1 MDVPFF
7 SRRLLRRP
15 WKRYPEGGLKDA
27 FKGYFKIGASVS
39 PWHVRHLGHMI
50 SFEFNSL
57 TADNAMKP
65 SSTEPQKGRFYW
77 EKADR
82 IANFCRRKGI
92 KLRGHTL
99 MWHKQIGSWMYS
111 DKDGSLLSKEEFY
124 ANMKEHIFAIVRRFK
139 DIVYAWDVVNE
150 AIAEIPTN
158 PDQPLRESPMWQIAG
173 EEFIYKAFEY
183 AHEADPDALLFY
195 NDYDEANPEKSK
207 QIFSLVKRMKEAGI
221 PIDGIGM
228 QGHYD
233 IYSPSP
239 EEVDHAISRYK
250 TLVKHIHITELDLRI
265 HPGDPPEWQEQIR
278 EPMRNAS
285 LSKKEE
291 EQQIQRYVDF
301 FRVFMK
307 HADVIDCVSF
317 WNLGDRDSWLGVAN
331 SPLLFDVYYLPKKSY
346 FAIKNLGLFRS

>member
-1 MDVPFF
+1 MGVLFF
-7 SRRLLRRP
+7 LRRMLDRLRINYS
-15 WKRYPEGGLKDA
+15 KDGLKDA
-27 FKGYFKIGASVS
+27 FKGYFMMGTSIS
-39 PWHVRHLGHMI
+39 PRLVGQFGQMI
-50 SFEFNSL
+50 SREFNSL
-57 TADNAMKP
+57 TAENAMKP
-65 SSTEPQKGRFYW
+65 ISTEPQEGCFDW
-77 EKADR
+77 ENADI
-82 IANFCRRKGI
+82 IADFCRKNHI

-99 MWHKQIGSWMYS
+99 LWHQQIGSWMYS
-111 DKDGSLLSKEEFY
+111 DKDGNLLSKEEFY
-124 ANMKEHIFAIVRRFK
+124 SKMREHIFAIVHRYK
-139 DIVYAWDVVNE
+139 DVVYAWDVVNE

-207 QIFSLVKRMKEAGI
+207 QIFALVKRMKDAGV

-233 IYSPSP
+233 IHNPTS
-239 EEVDHAISRYK
+239 EEVDQAISKYK
-250 TLVKHIHITELDLRI
+250 TLVNHIHITELDLRI
-265 HPGDPPEWQEQIR
+265 HPGDPPEWR
-278 EPMRNAS
+278 EVISEPKRKVG
-285 LSKKEE
+285 LSKVEE
-291 EQQIQRYVDF
+291 ELQIQRYVDF